1 MSNFHKTDREYKMGL
16 LQKLAGNATQVSV
29 ESVQAELQPLL
40 IDGEKVEI
48 AFKLWRD
55 QIIFTNKRLIT
66 IDKQGLTAKKVDFR
80 SIPYSKIVQFS
91 KESAG
96 VLDLDA
102 ELKVWVTSL
111 PEPLKFEFSK
121 DAPINDVYALLSEK
135 VLA

>member
-1 MSNFHKTDREYKMGL
+1 MGL

-40 IDGEKVEI
+40 IEGEKVEI

-66 IDKQGLTAKKVDFR
+66 IDKQGVTAKKVDYR

-135 VLA
+135 VLASKCHEA

>member
-1 MSNFHKTDREYKMGL
+1 MGL
-16 LQKLAGNATQVSV
+16 LQKLAGNATKVSV

-40 IDGEKVEI
+40 IEGEKVEI

-66 IDKQGLTAKKVDFR
+66 IDKQGVTAKKVDYR

-91 KESAG
+91 MESAG

>member
-1 MSNFHKTDREYKMGL
+1 MGL
-16 LQKLAGNATQVSV
+16 LQKLAGNAQQVSV
-29 ESVQAELQPLL
+29 ESVQQEMQPLL
-40 IDGEKVEI
+40 TEGEKVEI

-66 IDKQGLTAKKVDFR
+66 IDKQGVTAKKVDYR

-102 ELKVWVTSL
+102 ELKIWVASL
-111 PEPLKFEFSK
+111 AEPLKFEFSK

-135 VLA
+135 VLAG

>member
-1 MSNFHKTDREYKMGL
+1 VGL
-16 LQKLAGNATQVSV
+16 LQRLAGNAQQVSV
-29 ESVQAELQPLL
+29 ESVQQEMQPLL
-40 IDGEKVEI
+40 TEGEKVEI

-66 IDKQGLTAKKVDFR
+66 IDKQGVTAKKVDYR

-102 ELKVWVTSL
+102 ELKVWVASL
-111 PEPLKFEFSK
+111 AEPLRFEFSK

-135 VLA
+135 VLAG

>member
-1 MSNFHKTDREYKMGL
+1 MGL

-40 IDGEKVEI
+40 IEGEKVEI

-55 QIIFTNKRLIT
+55 KIIFTNKRLIT
-66 IDKQGLTAKKVDFR
+66 IDKQGVTAKKVDYR

>member
-1 MSNFHKTDREYKMGL
+1 MGL
-16 LQKLAGNATQVSV
+16 LQKLAGNATQVSI
-29 ESVQAELQPLL
+29 ESVQGELQPLL
-40 IDGEKVEI
+40 IEGEKVEI

-55 QIIFTNKRLIT
+55 QIIFINKRLIT
-66 IDKQGLTAKKVDFR
+66 IDKQGVTSKKVDYR

-102 ELKVWVTSL
+102 ELKVWVASL

>member
-1 MSNFHKTDREYKMGL
+1 M
-16 LQKLAGNATQVSV
+16 
-29 ESVQAELQPLL
+29 QPLL
-40 IDGEKVEI
+40 TEGEKVEI

-66 IDKQGLTAKKVDFR
+66 IDKQGVTAKKVDYR

-102 ELKVWVTSL
+102 ELKIWVASL
-111 PEPLKFEFSK
+111 AEPLKFEFSK

-135 VLA
+135 VLAG

>member
-1 MSNFHKTDREYKMGL
+1 VGL
-16 LQKLAGNATQVSV
+16 LQKLAGNAQQVSV
-29 ESVQAELQPLL
+29 ESVQQEMQPLL
-40 IDGEKVEI
+40 TEGEKVEI

-66 IDKQGLTAKKVDFR
+66 IDKQGVTAKKVDYR

-102 ELKVWVTSL
+102 ELKIWVASL
-111 PEPLKFEFSK
+111 AEPLKFEFSK

-135 VLA
+135 VLAG